1 MRTYRIDTNALSNI
15 NRALIGF
22 DQMFEGLESRL
33 ATAAQNNYPPFNI
46 LQTGD
51 NEYQI
56 EIAIAGFKKDEVEI
70 TVNQHELIVE
80 GKKSDKEPP
89 EGQVYHYRG
98 LAARDFYRSWTLE
111 QYVEVRGA
119 EIVDGILTIKL
130 ERVIPESMKPR
141 KVEIADSTIEVKPK
155 LSKAA

>member
-1 MRTYRIDTNALSNI
+1 MKAYRIDTNALSNI

-22 DQMFEGLESRL
+22 DQLFDSLEGRL

-46 LQTGD
+46 LQTSD
-51 NEYQI
+51 TEYQI

-80 GKKSDKEPP
+80 GKKAEKELP

-98 LAARDFYRSWTLE
+98 LAARDFYKSWTLE

-119 EIVDGILTIKL
+119 EINDGVLVIKL
-130 ERVIPESMKPR
+130 ERVIPESL
-141 KVEIADSTIEVKPK
+141 K
-155 LSKAA
+155 LLVSVSLAC

>member
-1 MRTYRIDTNALSNI
+1 MRTYRVDTNALSNI

-22 DQMFEGLESRL
+22 DQLFDSLENRL
-33 ATAAQNNYPPFNI
+33 ATSAQNNYPPFNI
-46 LQTGD
+46 LQTSET
-51 NEYQI
+51 EYQI
-56 EIAIAGFKKDEVEI
+56 EIAVAGFKKDEIEI
-70 TVNQHELIVE
+70 TIDQHQLTVE
-80 GKKSDKEPP
+80 GKRTEKELP

-119 EIVDGILTIKL
+119 EIKDGILTIKL

-141 KVEIADSTIEVKPK
+141 KVEIADTIEVTQPK
-155 LSKAA
+155 LSKVA